1 MAVHTSSR
9 YRNFEGCF
17 PVASKKKRIMKLC
30 IEGNTNSFVAADEK
44 IELTKNEVCD
54 SPNKYKNGNVDN
66 LEDFKTSTTSISL

>member
-1 MAVHTSSR
+1 
-9 YRNFEGCF
+9 
-17 PVASKKKRIMKLC
+17 MKLC